1 MEKRPV
7 IETRSLSIG
16 YTGRGGRHT
25 VHPGLDLQLF
35 PGELTCLLGRN
46 GAGKSTLLKTLC
58 GLLAPLG
65 GEVRIDGR
73 SLRDYSPEQLSA
85 RVGVV
90 LTERTQAGGI
100 SVYDLVSL
108 GRYPHTGFF
117 GTLREKDHA
126 AVRAALE
133 AVGIAHKAENH
144 VAELSDGER
153 QKAFIAKALAQECP
167 IILLD
172 EPTAFLDVTS
182 RLETMLSL
190 RRLAHEAGKAVLLST
205 HDLDT
210 ALQTADRLWLL
221 PAISP
226 EGSATPNSSA
236 ASDGSASPLI
246 CGAPDSLIA
255 DGSLERFFGNDTL
268 RFDPATRRLVARQ

>member
-1 MEKRPV
+1 MGDYP
-7 IETRSLSIG
+7 
-16 YTGRGGRHT
+16 
-25 VHPGLDLQLF
+25 
-35 PGELTCLLGRN
+35 PGELAGR
-46 GAGKSTLLKTLC
+46 
-58 GLLAPLG
+58 
-65 GEVRIDGR
+65 I
-73 SLRDYSPEQLSA
+73 
-85 RVGVV
+85 GVV

-190 RRLAHEAGKAVLLST
+190 RSLAHDQGKAVLLST

-226 EGSATPNSSA
+226 EAGTSANK
-236 ASDGSASPLI
+236 LI
-246 CGAPDSLIA
+246 CGAPDELVA
-255 DGSLERFFGNDTL
+255 DGSLERFFGNETL
-268 RFDPATRRLVARQ
+268 RFDPATRRLVARK

>member
-1 MEKRPV
+1 MPQEPV
-7 IETRSLSIG
+7 IETRKLAIG
-16 YTGRGGRHT
+16 YTGRSGRHT

-35 PGELTCLLGRN
+35 AGRLTCLMGRN

-58 GLLAPLG
+58 GLLPPLG
-65 GEVRIDGR
+65 GTVLVEGR
-73 SLRDYSPEQLSA
+73 PIRDYTPEQLAA

-100 SVYDLVSL
+100 SVYDLVAL

-133 AVGIAHKAENH
+133 AVGITHKAESH

-190 RRLAHEAGKAVLLST
+190 RRLAHERRKAILLSS

-210 ALQTADRLWLL
+210 ALQTADEIWLQGDTAK
-221 PAISP
+221 PMVC
-226 EGSATPNSSA
+226 GTPDA
-236 ASDGSASPLI
+236 LV
-246 CGAPDSLIA
+246 A
-255 DGSLERFFGNDTL
+255 DGSLERFFGNDTI
-268 RFDPATRRLVARQ
+268 RFDPATRRLISRTGR

>member
-1 MEKRPV
+1 MPQEPV
-7 IETRSLSIG
+7 IETRKLAIG

-35 PGELTCLLGRN
+35 AGQLTCLMGRN

-58 GLLAPLG
+58 GLLPPLG
-65 GEVRIDGR
+65 GTVLVEGR
-73 SLRDYSPEQLSA
+73 PIRDYTPEQLAA

-100 SVYDLVSL
+100 SVYDLVAL

-117 GTLREKDHA
+117 GTLREKDHG

-133 AVGIAHKAENH
+133 AVGITHKAESH

-190 RRLAHEAGKAVLLST
+190 RRLAHERRKAILLSS

-210 ALQTADRLWLL
+210 ALQTADEIWLQGDTAE
-221 PAISP
+221 PMVC
-226 EGSATPNSSA
+226 GTPDA
-236 ASDGSASPLI
+236 LV
-246 CGAPDSLIA
+246 A
-255 DGSLERFFGNDTL
+255 DGSLERFFGNGTI
-268 RFDPATRRLVARQ
+268 RFDPATRRLVAT

>member
-58 GLLAPLG
+58 GLLAPLD
-65 GEVRIDGR
+65 GEVRIDGKPLG
-73 SLRDYSPEQLSA
+73 SYTPEQLSA

-100 SVYDLVSL
+100 SVYDLVAL

-117 GTLREKDHA
+117 GTLREVDHA
-126 AVRAALE
+126 AVRAAMD
-133 AVGIAHKAENH
+133 AVGIAHKADKH

-221 PAISP
+221 PA
-226 EGSATPNSSA
+226 T
-236 ASDGSASPLI
+236 ASDGSATSLI
-246 CGAPDSLIA
+246 CGAPDELVA
-255 DGSLERFFGNDTL
+255 DGSLERFFGNETL
-268 RFDPATRRLVARQ
+268 RFDPVTRRLVARK

>member
-7 IETRSLSIG
+7 IETRSLGIG
-16 YTGRGGRHT
+16 YTGRGSRHT
-25 VHPGLDLQLF
+25 VHPGLDLQLY

-58 GLLAPLG
+58 GLLPPLNGEVLIDGKPLG
-65 GEVRIDGR
+65 
-73 SLRDYSPEQLSA
+73 SYTPEQLSA

-100 SVYDLVSL
+100 SVYDLVAL

-117 GTLREKDHA
+117 GTLREVDHA
-126 AVRAALE
+126 AVRAAMD
-133 AVGIAHKAENH
+133 AVGITHKADKH

-190 RRLAHEAGKAVLLST
+190 RHLAHDRGKAVLLST

-221 PAISP
+221 PAVD
-226 EGSATPNSSA
+226 
-236 ASDGSASPLI
+236 SDGSASPLI
-246 CGAPDSLIA
+246 SGSPEALIA
-255 DGSLERFFGNDTL
+255 DGALETFFGGESI
-268 RFDPATRRLVARQ
+268 RFDPLTRRLVAR

>member
-1 MEKRPV
+1 MELRPV
-7 IETRSLSIG
+7 IETRSLCIG

-25 VHPGLDLQLF
+25 VHQSLDLQLF

-58 GLLAPLG
+58 GLLPPLG

-73 SLRDYSPEQLSA
+73 LLKDYTPEQLSA

-100 SVYDLVSL
+100 SVYDLVAL

-126 AVRAALE
+126 AVRAAME

-190 RRLAHEAGKAVLLST
+190 RRLAHDKGKAVLLST

-210 ALQTADRLWLL
+210 ALQTADRLWLQ
-221 PAISP
+221 PSDSEPMRCGTP
-226 EGSATPNSSA
+226 EA
-236 ASDGSASPLI
+236 
-246 CGAPDSLIA
+246 LIA
-255 DGSLERFFGNDTL
+255 DGSLERFFGGESI
-268 RFDPATRRLVARQ
+268 RFDPTTRRLVAR

>member
-1 MEKRPV
+1 MERRPV
-7 IETRSLSIG
+7 IETRSLCIG
-16 YTGRGGRHT
+16 YTGRGGRRT
-25 VHPGLDLQLF
+25 VHPGLDVQLF
-35 PGELTCLLGRN
+35 PGEMTCLMGRN

-58 GLLAPLG
+58 GLLPPLD
-65 GEVRIDGR
+65 GEVRIEGR
-73 SLRDYSPEQLSA
+73 ALGSYSPEQLAA
-85 RVGVV
+85 RIGVV

-117 GTLREKDHA
+117 GTLREEDHA

-133 AVGIAHKAENH
+133 TAGIAHKAGCH

-153 QKAFIAKALAQECP
+153 QKAFIAKVLAQECP

-190 RRLAHEAGKAVLLST
+190 RRLAHERNKAVLLST
-205 HDLDT
+205 HDLDV
-210 ALQTADRLWLL
+210 ALQTADRLWLQ
-221 PAISP
+221 PACP
-226 EGSATPNSSA
+226 
-236 ASDGSASPLI
+236 SDGMPDGTPDAGQAGNMV
-246 CGAPDSLIA
+246 CGTPETLIA
-255 DGSLERFFGNDTL
+255 DGSLERFFGGESI
-268 RFDPATRRLVARQ
+268 RFDPVSRRLVSRNDR

>member
-1 MEKRPV
+1 MPQEPV
-7 IETRSLSIG
+7 IETRKLAIG

-35 PGELTCLLGRN
+35 AGQLTCLMGRN

-58 GLLAPLG
+58 GLLPPLG
-65 GEVRIDGR
+65 GMVLVEGR
-73 SLRDYSPEQLSA
+73 PIRDYTPEQLAA

-100 SVYDLVSL
+100 SVYDLVAL

-133 AVGIAHKAENH
+133 AVGITHKAESH

-190 RRLAHEAGKAVLLST
+190 RRLAHERRKAILLSS

-210 ALQTADRLWLL
+210 ALQTADEIWLQGDTAE
-221 PAISP
+221 PMVC
-226 EGSATPNSSA
+226 GTPDA
-236 ASDGSASPLI
+236 LV
-246 CGAPDSLIA
+246 A
-255 DGSLERFFGNDTL
+255 DGSLERFFGNGTI
-268 RFDPATRRLVARQ
+268 RFDPATRRLVAT

>member
-16 YTGRGGRHT
+16 YTGRGSRHT
-25 VHPGLDLQLF
+25 VHSGLDLQLY

-58 GLLAPLG
+58 GLLAPLD

-190 RRLAHEAGKAVLLST
+190 RSLAHDQGKAVLLST

-226 EGSATPNSSA
+226 EAGTSAKK
-236 ASDGSASPLI
+236 LI
-246 CGAPDSLIA
+246 CGAPDELVA

-268 RFDPATRRLVARQ
+268 RFDPVTRRLVARK